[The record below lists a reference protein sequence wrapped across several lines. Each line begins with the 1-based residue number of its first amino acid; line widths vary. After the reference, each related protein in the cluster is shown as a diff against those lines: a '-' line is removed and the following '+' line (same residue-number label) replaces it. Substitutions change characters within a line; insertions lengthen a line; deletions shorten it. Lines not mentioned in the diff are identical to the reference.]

1 MNTRYRNVAVFV
13 LTGVLLGSSF
23 VAIRTGI
30 EHFPPVLFAAYRFE
44 IAGGILFAYVVA
56 TTDWRPRT
64 REDLLATGASGLL
77 VVGLNNSFLNIGV
90 QYTTSAIAAII
101 YSLTPILTA
110 GLAMALIAD
119 EQISR
124 RNLVGLVLGII
135 GVGIVVQPNPAAL
148 SKGDVYGQGLVLLGA
163 IALSLGTVLIQRAKA
178 SLSILAVSA
187 WGMLLGGFV
196 AHATSLALGESSA
209 DVRVT
214 VIALTSLGFVSVFV
228 SVVAYTW
235 WFDLIGKIGST
246 RTSLIN
252 YLNPIVAAIVGWA
265 LLSETITLV
274 TIVGFLVIFTGFVML
289 EGRALVEE
297 LPRPRDVFDSIRIE
311 D

>member
-1 MNTRYRNVAVFV
+1 MNTRYRNTAVFI

-44 IAGGILFAYVVA
+44 IAGGMLFAYAVA

-64 REDLLATGASGLL
+64 RKDLLAIGASGLL
-77 VVGLNNSFLNIGV
+77 VVGLNNSFLNIGE

-110 GLAMALIAD
+110 GLAMVLITD
-119 EQISR
+119 EQLFR
-124 RNLVGLVLGII
+124 RNLVGLILGII
-135 GVGIVVQPNPAAL
+135 GVGIVVQPNPTAL

-196 AHATSLALGESSA
+196 THGASLALGESSA
-209 DVRVT
+209 DVRLTVT
-214 VIALTSLGFVSVFV
+214 ALTSLGFVSVFV

-265 LLSETITLV
+265 LLGETLTLV
-274 TIVGFLVIFTGFVML
+274 TIAGFLVIFAGFVML
-289 EGRALVEE
+289 EG
-297 LPRPRDVFDSIRIE
+297 
-311 D
+311 